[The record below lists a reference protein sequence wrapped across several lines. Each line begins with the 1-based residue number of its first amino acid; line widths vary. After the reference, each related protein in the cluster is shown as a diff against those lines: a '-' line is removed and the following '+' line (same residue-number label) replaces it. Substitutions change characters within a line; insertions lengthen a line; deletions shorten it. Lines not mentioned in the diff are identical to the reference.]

1 MRSFD
6 AVVIGGGIAGV
17 SAAYSLTA
25 RGADVVVVE
34 QEDSLAAHSTGRSA
48 AQYIETYGGPVNQAL
63 TVASREFLLS
73 DADGLAD
80 DTVLSRRPS
89 LWVGAEASLEQL
101 ERLRLEMLPLS
112 PDLALLEPPEVLAHC
127 PVLDP
132 VWVGGGVLE
141 PDSYDI
147 DVAGLHQAFLR
158 GARRGGATVVR
169 SSAVTALAHLNG
181 HWQVRTAAGSF
192 GAPVVVN
199 AAGAWADEVARMAG
213 VGTLG
218 LTPLRRTIFT
228 FAAPGDVPAEQV
240 WRWPLVADIAGDF
253 YFKPEGPSQL
263 LASPADETPD
273 VPCDARATEI
283 DVARGIEAVN
293 GATTLGVRAVRSVS
307 AGLRTFAPDRQPVAG
322 VDETAAGFVW
332 CAGQGGTGI
341 QTSRA
346 MGEVV
351 ASAASGSEPPAPL
364 GGLMEELSPRR
375 LRTDD

>member
-1 MRSFD
+1 MRSSD

-80 DTVLSRRPS
+80 GAVLSRRPS
-89 LWVGAEASLEQL
+89 LWVGTEASLDQL

-112 PDLALLEPPEVLAHC
+112 PGLVRLEPSEVLAHC

-132 VWVGGGVLE
+132 AWVGGGVLE
-141 PDSYDI
+141 PGSYDI

-158 GARRGGATVVR
+158 GARRGGAAIVR
-169 SSAVTALAHLNG
+169 SSAVTALVHLNG

-218 LTPLRRTIFT
+218 LTPMRRTVFT
-228 FAAPGDVPAEQV
+228 FAAPGDLPAEDV

-263 LASPADETPD
+263 LGSPADETPD
-273 VPCDARATEI
+273 APCDARATEV
-283 DVARGIEAVN
+283 DVARGIDAVN
-293 GATTLGVRAVRSVS
+293 GATTLGVRAVRSVW
-307 AGLRTFAPDRQPVAG
+307 AGLRTFAPDRCPVAG
-322 VDETAAGFVW
+322 TDESAEGFVW

-351 ASAASGSEPPAPL
+351 AAAASGAAPPAPL
-364 GGLMEELSPRR
+364 ADLMEELSPRR
-375 LRTDD
+375 LRADR